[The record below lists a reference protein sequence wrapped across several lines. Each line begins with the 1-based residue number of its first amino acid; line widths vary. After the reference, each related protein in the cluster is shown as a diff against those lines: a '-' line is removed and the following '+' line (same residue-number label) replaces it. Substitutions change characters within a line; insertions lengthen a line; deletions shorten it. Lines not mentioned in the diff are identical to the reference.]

1 MSRERLYLFDTTL
14 RDGALTTGVDF
25 SLEDKRQ
32 IAALLD
38 DLGVDY
44 VEGGYPGANPTDTR
58 FFERKP
64 TKRARFCAF
73 GMTKRPGRSASNDPG
88 VAALL
93 AADADGIVFVA
104 KSWDYHVH
112 VALGCTL
119 AENLACIK
127 ESVRAAVAAGREAM
141 VDCEHFFDG
150 YKANPAYA
158 LDCART
164 AFNAGAR
171 WVVLCDTNGG
181 TLPAEIESIVAEAAR
196 VVPGDRLGIHAHD
209 DTGNAVAN
217 SLAAIRSGARQVQG
231 TLNGLGER
239 CGNANLVSL
248 IPTLM
253 LKTDFADRLE
263 TGVSAESLR
272 SIARVSRTLDELLN
286 RAPDRHA
293 PYVGASA
300 FATKAGIHASALA
313 KDPRTYEH
321 VPPECVGNSRA
332 ILVSDQAGRSNL
344 IAQLARMN
352 VEVAVDDPRLTRMLE
367 EVKAREA
374 QGFAYEAA
382 DASFELLARRILVGV
397 PVFFEVESFNVSVE
411 RKFNSS
417 GALYSASQAVVKIR
431 IGEETMI
438 SAAEGNG
445 PVNALDLALR
455 KDLGVYQKHIQDLE
469 LLDYRV
475 RVFEGG
481 TDAVTRVLIEFGD
494 ADGARW
500 STVGVSGNIIDASF
514 QALVDAI
521 NFKLVKEG
529 ATACRK

>member
-1 MSRERLYLFDTTL
+1 MTRERLYLFDTTL

-25 SLEDKRQ
+25 SLDDKRN
-32 IAALLD
+32 IAAMLD

-44 VEGGYPGANPTDTR
+44 VEGGYPGANPLDTR
-58 FFERKP
+58 FFEKKP
-64 TKRARFCAF
+64 TRSARFCAF
-73 GMTKRPGRSASNDPG
+73 GMTRRPGRSASNDPG
-88 VAALL
+88 VAGLL
-93 AADADGIVFVA
+93 AADADAIVYVA

-119 AENLACIK
+119 EENLDCIRD
-127 ESVRAAVAAGREAM
+127 SVRAAVEAGREAM

-158 LDCART
+158 LQCAL
-164 AFNAGAR
+164 AAYEAGAR

-181 TLPAEIESIVAEAAR
+181 ALPHEVEAIVGEVAR
-196 VVPGDRLGIHAHD
+196 TIPGARLGIHAHN
-209 DTGNAVAN
+209 DTDNAVAN
-217 SLAAIRSGARQVQG
+217 TLAAIRAGARQAQG

-248 IPTLM
+248 IPTLA
-253 LKTDFADRLE
+253 LKADFADRFE
-263 TGVSAESLR
+263 IGVSAEALKGL
-272 SIARVSRTLDELLN
+272 ARLSRRFDELLN

-321 VPPECVGNSRA
+321 VPPESVGNRRA

-344 IAQLARMN
+344 VAQLKRLGFDVDPEDRRLAR
-352 VEVAVDDPRLTRMLE
+352 VLD

-374 QGFAYEAA
+374 EGYAYEGA
-382 DASFELLARRILVGV
+382 DASFELIARKWLGGV
-397 PVFFEVESFNVSVE
+397 PKFFDVEMFNVNVE
-411 RKFNSS
+411 RKQAADL
-417 GALYSASQAVVKIR
+417 GLYAASLAVVKIR
-431 IGEETMI
+431 IGEETLI

-445 PVNALDLALR
+445 PVNALDTALR
-455 KDLGVYQKHIQDLE
+455 KDLGVYQKYIENVE
-469 LLDYRV
+469 LLDFRV
-475 RVFEGG
+475 RVFQGG
-481 TDAVTRVLIEFGD
+481 TDAVTRVLIEFG
-494 ADGARW
+494 APDGSRW
-500 STVGVSGNIIDASF
+500 STVGVSGNIIEASF

-521 NFKLVKEG
+521 TYRLIKVG
-529 ATACRK
+529 AAAVG

>member
-1 MSRERLYLFDTTL
+1 MTRERLYLFDTTL

-25 SLEDKRQ
+25 SFEDKLQ

-38 DLGVDY
+38 RLGVDY
-44 VEGGYPGANPTDTR
+44 VEGGYPGANPLDTR

-73 GMTKRPGRSASNDPG
+73 GMTKRAGRSAANDPG
-88 VAALL
+88 LNALI
-93 AADADGIVFVA
+93 AADADAIVFVA
-104 KSWDYHVH
+104 KTWDYHVR

-119 AENLACIK
+119 EENLACIE
-127 ESVRAAVAAGREAM
+127 ESVKAALAAGREAM

-150 YKANPAYA
+150 YKANPGYA
-158 LDCART
+158 LDCAR
-164 AFNAGAR
+164 AAYRSGAR

-181 TLPAEIESIVAEAAR
+181 SLPDEIERIVAEVAR
-196 VVPGDRLGIHAHD
+196 AVPGDHLGIHAHN
-209 DTGNAVAN
+209 DTGNGVAN
-217 SLAAIRSGARQVQG
+217 SLAAVRAGVRQVQG

-248 IPTLM
+248 IPTLA
-253 LKTDFADRLE
+253 LKSGIAQRFE
-263 TGVSAESLR
+263 IGVSEESLGEI
-272 SIARVSRTLDELLN
+272 SKISHAFDELLN

-300 FATKAGIHASALA
+300 FATKAGIHASALV

-321 VPPECVGNSRA
+321 VPPESVGNARA
-332 ILVSDQAGRSNL
+332 ILISDQAGRSNL
-344 IAQLARMN
+344 IAQLTRMGIEAR
-352 VEVAVDDPRLTRMLE
+352 ADDSRLTRLLD
-367 EVKAREA
+367 EVKNREA
-374 QGFAYEAA
+374 QGYAYEAA
-382 DASFELLARRILVGV
+382 DASFELLARRILGGV
-397 PVFFEVESFNVSVE
+397 PDFFDVESFNVSVE
-411 RKFNSS
+411 RKFNAA

-431 IGEETMI
+431 IGEETLI

-475 RVFEGG
+475 RVFQGG

-494 ADGARW
+494 SSGARW

-521 NFKLVKEG
+521 DYKLVKATG
-529 ATACRK
+529 A

>member
-1 MSRERLYLFDTTL
+1 MDRERLYLFDTTL

-25 SLEDKRQ
+25 SLEDKLQ
-32 IAALLD
+32 VAALLD
-38 DLGVDY
+38 RLGVDY
-44 VEGGYPGANPTDTR
+44 VEGGYPGANPLDTR

-73 GMTKRPGRSASNDPG
+73 GMTKRAGRSAANDPG
-88 VAALL
+88 LAALI
-93 AADADGIVFVA
+93 AADADAIVFVA
-104 KSWDYHVH
+104 KTWDYHVR

-119 AENLACIK
+119 EENLACIE
-127 ESVRAAVAAGREAM
+127 ESVKAALAAGREAM

-150 YKANPAYA
+150 YKANPGYA
-158 LDCART
+158 LDCAR
-164 AFNAGAR
+164 AAYRSGAR

-181 TLPAEIESIVAEAAR
+181 SLPDEIERIVAEVAR
-196 VVPGDRLGIHAHD
+196 AVPGDHLGIHAHN

-217 SLAAIRSGARQVQG
+217 SLAAVRAGVRQVQG

-248 IPTLM
+248 IPTLA
-253 LKTDFADRLE
+253 LKSDLAQRFE
-263 TGVSAESLR
+263 IGVSEESLR
-272 SIARVSRTLDELLN
+272 GISKISHAFDELLN

-321 VPPECVGNSRA
+321 VPPESVGNARA
-332 ILVSDQAGRSNL
+332 ILISDQAGRSNL
-344 IAQLARMN
+344 IAQLTRMGVEAR
-352 VEVAVDDPRLTRMLE
+352 VDDPRLARLLDD
-367 EVKAREA
+367 VKDREA
-374 QGFAYEAA
+374 QGYAYEAA
-382 DASFELLARRILVGV
+382 DASFELLARRMLGGV
-397 PVFFEVESFNVSVE
+397 PDFFDVESFNVSVE
-411 RKFNSS
+411 RKFNAA

-431 IGEETMI
+431 IGEETLI

-475 RVFEGG
+475 RVFQGG

-494 ADGARW
+494 SSGARW

-521 NFKLVKEG
+521 DYKLVKATG
-529 ATACRK
+529 A

>member
-1 MSRERLYLFDTTL
+1 MTRERLYLFDTTL

-32 IAALLD
+32 IATLLD
-38 DLGVDY
+38 RLGVDY
-44 VEGGYPGANPTDTR
+44 VEGGYPGANPIDTR

-73 GMTKRPGRSASNDPG
+73 GMTKRAGRSAANDPG
-88 VAALL
+88 LAALL
-93 AADADGIVFVA
+93 AADADAIVFVA
-104 KSWDYHVH
+104 KTWDYHVH

-119 AENLACIK
+119 EENIACI
-127 ESVRAAVAAGREAM
+127 EDSVKAAVAAGREAM

-158 LDCART
+158 LDCAR
-164 AFNAGAR
+164 AAYRSGAR

-181 TLPAEIESIVAEAAR
+181 SLPDEVERIVAEVAR
-196 VVPGDRLGIHAHD
+196 VIPGDHLGIHAHN
-209 DTGNAVAN
+209 DTDNAVAN
-217 SLAAIRSGARQVQG
+217 SLAAARAGVRQIQG

-248 IPTLM
+248 IPTLA
-253 LKTDFADRLE
+253 LKSDLAQRFE
-263 TGVSAESLR
+263 IGVSEESLR
-272 SIARVSRTLDELLN
+272 EISKISHAFDELLN
-286 RAPDRHA
+286 RAPDRHS

-321 VPPECVGNSRA
+321 VPPESVGNARA
-332 ILVSDQAGRSNL
+332 ILISDQAGRSNL
-344 IAQLARMN
+344 IAQLTRMGIEARG
-352 VEVAVDDPRLTRMLE
+352 DDSRLTRLLD
-367 EVKAREA
+367 EVKEREA
-374 QGFAYEAA
+374 QGYAYEAA
-382 DASFELLARRILVGV
+382 DASFELLARRILGGV
-397 PVFFEVESFNVSVE
+397 PEFFDVESFNVSVE
-411 RKFNSS
+411 RKFNAA

-431 IGEETMI
+431 IGEETLI

-475 RVFEGG
+475 RVFQGG

-494 ADGARW
+494 SSGARW

-521 NFKLVKEG
+521 DYKLVKATG
-529 ATACRK
+529 A

>member
-1 MSRERLYLFDTTL
+1 MNRERLYLFDTTL

-32 IAALLD
+32 IAGLLD
-38 DLGVDY
+38 ELGIDY
-44 VEGGYPGANPTDTR
+44 VEGGYPGANPLDTR

-64 TKRARFCAF
+64 TRRARFCAF
-73 GMTKRPGRSASNDPG
+73 GMTKRPGRSAANDPG

-93 AADADGIVFVA
+93 AADADAIVFVA
-104 KSWDYHVH
+104 KAWDYHVH

-119 AENLACIK
+119 EENLACI
-127 ESVRAAVAAGREAM
+127 EDSVRAAIAAKREAM

-158 LDCART
+158 LECAHE
-164 AFNAGAR
+164 AFRAGAR

-181 TLPAEIESIVAEAAR
+181 TLPDEVERIVAEVTR
-196 VVPGDRLGIHAHD
+196 IIPGERLGIHSHN
-209 DTGNAVAN
+209 DTDNAVAN
-217 SLAAIRSGARQVQG
+217 SLAAVRAGARQIQG

-248 IPTLM
+248 IPTLA
-253 LKTDFADRLE
+253 LKADFADRFE
-263 TGVSAESLR
+263 IGVSNEALR
-272 SIARVSRTLDELLN
+272 GIAKVSRTLDELLN
-286 RAPDRHA
+286 QAPDRHA

-321 VPPECVGNSRA
+321 IPPESVGNARA

-344 IAQLARMN
+344 IAQLARMKLD
-352 VEVAVDDPRLTRMLE
+352 VANDDPRLSRVLE
-367 EVKAREA
+367 EVKSREA

-382 DASFELLARRILVGV
+382 DASFELLARRILGGV
-397 PVFFEVESFNVSVE
+397 PEFFDVESFNVSVE
-411 RKFNSS
+411 RKFNSA

-431 IGEETMI
+431 IGAETLI

-455 KDLGVYQKHIQDLE
+455 KDLGVYQARIEDLE

-475 RVFEGG
+475 RVFQGG

-494 ADGARW
+494 SSGARW

-521 NFKLVKEG
+521 NYKLVKSG
-529 ATACRK
+529 ASAQ

>member
-25 SLEDKRQ
+25 SLEDKRH
-32 IAALLD
+32 IAAMLD
-38 DLGVDY
+38 ELGVDY
-44 VEGGYPGANPTDTR
+44 VEGGYPGANPLDTK

-73 GMTKRPGRSASNDPG
+73 GMTKRPGRSVANDPG

-93 AADADGIVFVA
+93 AAEADAIVFVA

-119 AENLACIK
+119 EENLESIRD
-127 ESVRAAVAAGREAM
+127 SVRAAVAAGREAI

-150 YKANPAYA
+150 YKANPSYA
-158 LDCART
+158 LDCAR
-164 AFNAGAR
+164 AAHEAGAR

-181 TLPAEIESIVAEAAR
+181 TLPHEIEAIVRAAAASI
-196 VVPGDRLGIHAHD
+196 PGERLGIHAHN
-209 DTGNAVAN
+209 DTANAVAN
-217 SLAAIRSGARQVQG
+217 SLAAVQAGVRQIQG

-248 IPTLM
+248 IPTLA
-253 LKTDFADRLE
+253 LKPDFANRFE
-263 TGVSAESLR
+263 IGVSAEALAGL
-272 SIARVSRTLDELLN
+272 ARLSHSFDELLN

-321 VPPECVGNSRA
+321 VPPESVGNARA

-344 IAQLARMN
+344 VAQLKRLG
-352 VEVAVDDPRLTRMLE
+352 VDVAADDPRLSRVLD
-367 EVKAREA
+367 EVKVREA
-374 QGFAYEAA
+374 EGYAYEGA
-382 DASFELLARRILVGV
+382 DASFELLARRHLGGV
-397 PVFFEVESFNVSVE
+397 PKYFDVESFAVNVE
-411 RKFNSS
+411 HKRLA
-417 GALYSASQAVVKIR
+417 GGLYAASLAVVKIR
-431 IGEETMI
+431 IGEEALI

-445 PVNALDLALR
+445 PVNALDTALR
-455 KDLGVYQKHIQDLE
+455 KDLGVYQKHIQDVQ
-469 LLDYRV
+469 LLDFRV
-475 RVFEGG
+475 RVFQGG
-481 TDAVTRVLIEFGD
+481 TDAVTRVLVEFG
-494 ADGARW
+494 APDGARW
-500 STVGVSGNIIDASF
+500 STVGVSGNIIEASF

-521 NFKLVKEG
+521 SYRLLKTG
-529 ATACRK
+529 AQAVG